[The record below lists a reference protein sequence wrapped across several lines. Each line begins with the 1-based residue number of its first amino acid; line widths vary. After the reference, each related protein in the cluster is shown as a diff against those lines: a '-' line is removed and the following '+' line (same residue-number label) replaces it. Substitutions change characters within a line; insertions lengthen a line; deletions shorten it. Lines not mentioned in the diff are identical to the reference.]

1 MAAPPRTS
9 LAWTNIAK
17 KLQLRA
23 VIFDARSLQRAANE
37 LDSETE
43 KRNKSGLAA
52 AGLGSTSLGIRTP
65 DALVAAGNVKEML
78 QREIREALKERGADI
93 IGKPWEIQQRL
104 EALLAAEK
112 AEAAVR
118 AALEGGSSGSGDGS
132 AAAPSTPPPSVAK
145 AASSSSADS
154 TSSSSS
160 SSASASSADMLRSK
174 YAAKLRT
181 RAGVSLTAGGVLES
195 TEARRTA
202 PLHRDQRPEQS
213 WHLQP
218 GLRVLFTYLDMRGM
232 ARGVIASDES
242 AQDDASARAQAASI
256 VKSLQVPPFSLVM
269 PAADVALARRGERS
283 AIVAACLAMDLLP
296 KQVMFVSDQSPVLQ
310 AAKQAGAFSCHMVK
324 RAPGAP
330 DSLPSDFRAL
340 DCYGIQDAVE
350 ELNGITFRDPDTEI
364 RTQFGVYS
372 T

>member
-9 LAWTNIAK
+9 LAWTNIAQ

-52 AGLGSTSLGIRTP
+52 AGLGSTSLGIRSP

-132 AAAPSTPPPSVAK
+132 AAAPSTPPPCPTWMVRPSP
-145 AASSSSADS
+145 
-154 TSSSSS
+154 
-160 SSASASSADMLRSK
+160 
-174 YAAKLRT
+174 
-181 RAGVSLTAGGVLES
+181 GGS
-195 TEARRTA
+195 GWGPSWRTA
-202 PLHRDQRPEQS
+202 SRCCCC
-213 WHLQP
+213 W
-218 GLRVLFTYLDMRGM
+218 T
-232 ARGVIASDES
+232 
-242 AQDDASARAQAASI
+242 
-256 VKSLQVPPFSLVM
+256 PP
-269 PAADVALARRGERS
+269 
-283 AIVAACLAMDLLP
+283 
-296 KQVMFVSDQSPVLQ
+296 
-310 AAKQAGAFSCHMVK
+310 
-324 RAPGAP
+324 AP
-330 DSLPSDFRAL
+330 PS
-340 DCYGIQDAVE
+340 
-350 ELNGITFRDPDTEI
+350 TT
-364 RTQFGVYS
+364 
-372 T
+372 

>member
-52 AGLGSTSLGIRTP
+52 AGLGSMSLGIRTP

-132 AAAPSTPPPSVAK
+132 AAAPPTPPPS
-145 AASSSSADS
+145 
-154 TSSSSS
+154 
-160 SSASASSADMLRSK
+160 
-174 YAAKLRT
+174 
-181 RAGVSLTAGGVLES
+181 
-195 TEARRTA
+195 
-202 PLHRDQRPEQS
+202 
-213 WHLQP
+213 P

>member
-52 AGLGSTSLGIRTP
+52 AGLGSTSLGIRSP

-118 AALEGGSSGSGDGS
+118 AALH
-132 AAAPSTPPPSVAK
+132 AVAGP
-145 AASSSSADS
+145 AEHAVCA
-154 TSSSSS
+154 
-160 SSASASSADMLRSK
+160 LR
-174 YAAKLRT
+174 
-181 RAGVSLTAGGVLES
+181 
-195 TEARRTA
+195 
-202 PLHRDQRPEQS
+202 
-213 WHLQP
+213 HL
-218 GLRVLFTYLDMRGM
+218 
-232 ARGVIASDES
+232 
-242 AQDDASARAQAASI
+242 
-256 VKSLQVPPFSLVM
+256 
-269 PAADVALARRGERS
+269 
-283 AIVAACLAMDLLP
+283 AC
-296 KQVMFVSDQSPVLQ
+296 
-310 AAKQAGAFSCHMVK
+310 
-324 RAPGAP
+324 R
-330 DSLPSDFRAL
+330 
-340 DCYGIQDAVE
+340 
-350 ELNGITFRDPDTEI
+350 
-364 RTQFGVYS
+364 
-372 T
+372 

>member
-104 EALLAAEK
+104 AALLAAEK

-132 AAAPSTPPPSVAK
+132 AAAPLTPPPSVAK
-145 AASSSSADS
+145 ADSSSSADS
-154 TSSSSS
+154 TSSS

-174 YAAKLRT
+174 YATKLRT

-232 ARGVIASDES
+232 VRGVIASDES

-256 VKSLQVPPFSLVM
+256 VKSLQVPPFSIVM

-283 AIVAACLAMDLLP
+283 AIVAACLALDLLP
-296 KQVMFVSDQSPVLQ
+296 KQVMFVSDHSPVLQ
-310 AAKQAGAFSCHMVK
+310 AAKQAGAFSCHLVK